1 MYQIASLQALICFDW
16 KVMWVCLHRKCC
28 YRCTH
33 EHDFSWLDTFIC
45 LSSQMVLANWQHGE
59 SQEYIIRV
67 FFDGQLSAQLLP
79 LCEQWSFSTTW
90 RLRLRSTRKTA
101 RDSYDLSPI
110 WAHWGLGKWPSASMN
125 LLHYMKQGG
134 WSSSKGIWWPRNQ
147 RSLHRW
153 IHSLFNPWAFIPF
166 LHDWMMATDGL
177 WWFVYCLTSFV
188 GKPFGYPGKQIS
200 PHLIHWTIKT
210 LSCCALSFPLA
221 DSEEEIGISADNAFQ
236 VGCPTVGWP
245 QGVDRETRNRLWDV
259 CRICVDVADAKSIS
273 FNVLQYILMDSPRFS
288 LSSCQPILYFCC
300 SPNESWWWQK
310 WKDTTL
316 EKRCVRFAPEYLEA
330 RKNGLASFLK
340 EVCRR
345 LGFMFFFSWQHEA

>member
-1 MYQIASLQALICFDW
+1 MFWRHTKQACTLTRIFLGSSIQALTSSEIWHGNDMYQITWLQALICFDC
-16 KVMWVCLHRKCC
+16 KVNWVCLHRKCC

-153 IHSLFNPWAFIPF
+153 IHSLFNPWTFIPF

-188 GKPFGYPGKQIS
+188 GKPSGYPGKQIS

-210 LSCCALSFPLA
+210 VSCCALSFPCQILKKKLA
-221 DSEEEIGISADNAFQ
+221 SVPIMPSKSVVRQSVGLRELTEKLEIDYGTCVEFVWMLQMQNQSASMCSNIFSWILLDSHHHPASQF
-236 VGCPTVGWP
+236 CMS
-245 QGVDRETRNRLWDV
+245 
-259 CRICVDVADAKSIS
+259 VA
-273 FNVLQYILMDSPRFS
+273 
-288 LSSCQPILYFCC
+288 PI
-300 SPNESWWWQK
+300 ESWW
-310 WKDTTL
+310 L
-316 EKRCVRFAPEYLEA
+316 SSEKT
-330 RKNGLASFLK
+330 
-340 EVCRR
+340 R
-345 LGFMFFFSWQHEA
+345 LLRSNL